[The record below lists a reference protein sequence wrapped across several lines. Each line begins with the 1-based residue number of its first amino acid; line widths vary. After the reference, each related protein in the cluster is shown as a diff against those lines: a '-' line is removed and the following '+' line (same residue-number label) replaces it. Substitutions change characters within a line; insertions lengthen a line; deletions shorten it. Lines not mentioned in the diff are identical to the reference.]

1 MSSGVSSSSSSFIGA
16 TEGFDGVIIL
26 SIMIE
31 SSPTSTKTKK
41 VARIIWYLCSERV
54 DAFYLTN

>member
-1 MSSGVSSSSSSFIGA
+1 
-16 TEGFDGVIIL
+16 
-26 SIMIE
+26 MIE